1 MIEKIVKVG
10 DVKPYVKQGFFDSK
24 QIEKMFA
31 NDRAKLSYA
40 LDTEKNGSNLVNLL
54 SEIFEKATPKPPK
67 SREEIFQFMM

>member
-10 DVKPYVKQGFFDSK
+10 DIKPFVKQGFFDSK

-40 LDTEKNGSNLVNLL
+40 LDTEKSGYNLVNLL
-54 SEIFEKATPKPPK
+54 SIIFEKATPKPDK
-67 SREEIFQFMM
+67 SLDEIIQFM